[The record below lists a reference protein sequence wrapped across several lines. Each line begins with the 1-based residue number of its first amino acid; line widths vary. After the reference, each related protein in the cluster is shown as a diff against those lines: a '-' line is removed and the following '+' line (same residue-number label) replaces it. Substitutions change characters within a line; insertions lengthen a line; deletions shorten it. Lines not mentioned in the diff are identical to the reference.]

1 MKKTVG
7 MMIKETMEEKNISL
21 STLGRGLCNKSDL
34 SRYLNGTRRIDR
46 LLLTVFLQRV
56 GKSPAKFSMLL
67 TQEEYTYFEWKH
79 EICIAQMNSDWKQ
92 VEQLLREDKQP
103 KYLINEILQ
112 KQYTQILYSIVEEKV
127 YGNRVESVRLLQEAI
142 NITVPEFYK
151 GLKSD
156 TLLGTQEICAILLW
170 QNLQTDKRKSR
181 LILKELVMY
190 LEMHYQDVQEL
201 IRVYP
206 KVVAQ
211 YLLLLQHDKEY
222 EMCLIFSE
230 KVINLMIKT
239 GYANDMERFL
249 QIYIDAAEALGAEE
263 KLIKRKKQLQA
274 WKELMADIGCEEKDV
289 EDELFLLDVWQEVE
303 LLNEAILISRQ
314 EHHYSQEGLSQN
326 ICEPETISRIEVGKS
341 APRPGI
347 YKKIAKKLEL
357 PEEYYYT
364 TIETDDFEALELQW
378 LLENSIMRRQ
388 WDEAED
394 VLDKLR
400 GMLNLEDKRNR
411 QYVESK
417 KYIIDSERGI
427 ISLEYQVRYLLN
439 LLQLTIP
446 NVYEGC
452 WSEEKFWKHYFRKTE
467 MSILINLADVFLET
481 KSYKEA
487 LNLLQYMYQYYKKR
501 MVNYDLYFRTVLLVI
516 ARLSSAYLVCGYYK
530 DALKCINEGIRIS
543 IVSGNKRLLSGLIN
557 NKAHALECMKQK
569 EASLKYYKLAYYCA
583 DLMEANTAEISKQ
596 SYERLANELVRWY

>member
-92 VEQLLREDKQP
+92 VERLLREDKQP

-127 YGNRVESVRLLQEAI
+127 YGNRAESVRLLQEAI

-314 EHHYSQEGLSQN
+314 EHQYSQEGLSQN

-411 QYVESK
+411 QYVEEK
-417 KYIIDSERGI
+417 KYSIDRGTGRINQEERLKCL
-427 ISLEYQVRYLLN
+427 ISI
-439 LLQLTIP
+439 LQYTMSD
-446 NVYEGC
+446 VEKGSWRC
-452 WSEEKFWKHYFRKTE
+452 EKFWQHHFRKNE
-467 MSILINLADVFLET
+467 MSILIRISDALFDLDEKEQTAQLLEGM
-481 KSYKEA
+481 
-487 LNLLQYMYQYYKKR
+487 LRYYKKSKI
-501 MVNYDLYFRTVLLVI
+501 NYDMHYRIILLAVV
-516 ARLSSAYLVCGYYK
+516 RLTSVYSELREFEKVFMY
-530 DALKCINEGIRIS
+530 IEEGIRILC
-543 IVSGNKRLLSGLIN
+543 ISGNKRLLGGLIN
-557 NKAHALECMKQK
+557 NKAHALACLGEK
-569 EASLKYYKLAYYCA
+569 EASLKYYRLAYYCA
-583 DLMEANTAEISKQ
+583 DLMETVSANTSKCA
-596 SYERLANELVRWY
+596 YEKLTTEKMEWY

>member
-7 MMIKETMEEKNISL
+7 MMIKETMVEKNISL

-127 YGNRVESVRLLQEAI
+127 YGNRTESVRLLQEAI

-303 LLNEAILISRQ
+303 LLSEAILISRQ
-314 EHHYSQEGLSQN
+314 EHQYSQEGLSQN

-364 TIETDDFEALELQW
+364 TIETDDFEALELQT
-378 LLENSIMRRQ
+378 LVEGMVMRQQ
-388 WDEAED
+388 WEEAEKILLQLESR
-394 VLDKLR
+394 LDLSNKW
-400 GMLNLEDKRNR
+400 NK
-411 QYVESK
+411 QYVEER
-417 KYIIDSERGI
+417 KYGIIRGKGI
-427 ISLEYQVRYLLN
+427 ISLEECVEYLIN
-439 LLQLTIP
+439 LLQLTMP
-446 NVYEGC
+446 QVV
-452 WSEEKFWKHYFRKTE
+452 EESWKCDKFWKHFFRKTE
-467 MSILINLADVFLET
+467 MSILMQVSDIFSDLGKYEETACLLE
-481 KSYKEA
+481 
-487 LNLLQYMYQYYKKR
+487 QMYQYYKEKKINYDMQYR
-501 MVNYDLYFRTVLLVI
+501 MVLLIVG
-516 ARLSSAYLVCGYYK
+516 RLSSALLECNNFK
-530 DALKCINEGIRIS
+530 KALFYIEEGIRIT
-543 IVSGNKRLLSGLIN
+543 IISGNKRLLSGLIN
-557 NKAHALECMKQK
+557 NKAHALEYLGQK
-569 EASLKYYKLAYYCA
+569 EASLKYYRLAYYCA
-583 DLMEANTAEISKQ
+583 DLMESKIVKISKCA
-596 SYERLANELVRWY
+596 YERIIGKSAEWY